1 MAQKDPSR
9 TEQATPKR
17 RNKAREEGNVPKSQE
32 LSKPLVLLAGL
43 IGLRLG
49 IEHINTHIQEVLRYF
64 IQTELMTELTPTFV
78 VHTLFFCAREL
89 GLILLPIMA
98 LISLVAFSNMR
109 LQVGSLWTTKVFK
122 FKLKLNIFAG
132 LQRMIASPQA
142 GLRLL
147 KSMLQA
153 TVIGTTS
160 YFILKKE
167 LPQIHTMFFMN
178 TNAISAHILG
188 LAFDMTLYAL
198 IPMLA
203 IGIAD
208 LLYTRWDYEENL
220 KMTKD
225 EVKDE
230 HRQAEGDPV
239 IKQKQREKRMAAMQ
253 QRMMK
258 QVPQADVVITNPT
271 HLAIA
276 LKYDALKAPAPIV
289 LAKGAGHVA
298 EKIKKVARENYV
310 PIRENKPLARALYKV
325 VEVGDVIPEE
335 MFQAVATVLA
345 EVYRIRKKTASR

>member
-1 MAQKDPSR
+1 
-9 TEQATPKR
+9 
-17 RNKAREEGNVPKSQE
+17 
-32 LSKPLVLLAGL
+32 
-43 IGLRLG
+43 
-49 IEHINTHIQEVLRYF
+49 
-64 IQTELMTELTPTFV
+64 
-78 VHTLFFCAREL
+78 
-89 GLILLPIMA
+89 MA

-276 LKYDALKAPAPIV
+276 LKYDALKTPTPIV
-289 LAKGAGHVA
+289 L
-298 EKIKKVARENYV
+298 EC
-310 PIRENKPLARALYKV
+310 
-325 VEVGDVIPEE
+325 
-335 MFQAVATVLA
+335 
-345 EVYRIRKKTASR
+345 